1 VVAAPSTALAKAGPE
16 VAPPDATTAAEPT
29 ASLFRAPDGRPS
41 PLPDATA
48 VGAFLRSA
56 PIVDAK
62 PIGKGVTK
70 ALRVVLVQGPITAR
84 AAFHDIDVKKTM
96 GTIKGRPMPHFV
108 DSYRSQIAAYELD
121 RLMGLDRVPPT
132 VARTYNR
139 RRGSLHFWIEGGMDL
154 EGVLEGKGPKV
165 DRLER
170 ARQMHDVWVFDALIR
185 NTDRNQGNLVFDGD
199 GRLWWIDHTRAFGQ
213 GKELVGLERVKR
225 CSRQLWDALRALE
238 AKQVREG
245 LSPYLSIFEIKAL
258 LKRRDAL
265 VEHLEEMIAEQGE
278 ERILF
283 DGS

>member
-1 VVAAPSTALAKAGPE
+1 
-16 VAPPDATTAAEPT
+16 
-29 ASLFRAPDGRPS
+29 
-41 PLPDATA
+41 
-48 VGAFLRSA
+48 
-56 PIVDAK
+56 
-62 PIGKGVTK
+62 
-70 ALRVVLVQGPITAR
+70 
-84 AAFHDIDVKKTM
+84 
-96 GTIKGRPMPHFV
+96 
-108 DSYRSQIAAYELD
+108 
-121 RLMGLDRVPPT
+121 
-132 VARTYNR
+132 
-139 RRGSLHFWIEGGMDL
+139 
-154 EGVLEGKGPKV
+154 
-165 DRLER
+165 
-170 ARQMHDVWVFDALIR
+170 MHDVWVFDALIR